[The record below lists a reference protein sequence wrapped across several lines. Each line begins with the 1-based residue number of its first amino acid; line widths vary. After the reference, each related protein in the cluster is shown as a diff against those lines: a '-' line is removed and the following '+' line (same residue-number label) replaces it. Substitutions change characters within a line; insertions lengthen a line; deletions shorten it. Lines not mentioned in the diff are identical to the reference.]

1 MLSQG
6 RISIVSLGYMSDIA
20 ISRRAFSDEV
30 GIWVS
35 QITEKAQLAQSTI
48 SSFVRSLER
57 EHLVISTRVGKR
69 VHGKRN
75 EE

>member
-6 RISIVSLGYMSDIA
+6 RISIVSLGYMSDIS

-57 EHLVISTRVGKR
+57 EYLVISTRVGKR